1 MINTQQTRK
10 RRAPRSDKE
19 HLQPHMV
26 KDQVLPLKIRDETKL
41 SALTAAIQY
50 CIRASSQGKLQKMK

>member
-1 MINTQQTRK
+1 
-10 RRAPRSDKE
+10 
-19 HLQPHMV
+19 MV